1 VRQWTDAAPWGPAIS
16 RHNAF
21 SKVCK
26 PLRRRRAFMTSLGKV
41 SLAGCQAPL
50 SVSLLARGA
59 FEWSRVRG
67 SYLEVII

>member
-1 VRQWTDAAPWGPAIS
+1 
-16 RHNAF
+16 
-21 SKVCK
+21 
-26 PLRRRRAFMTSLGKV
+26 MTSLGKV

-67 SYLEVII
+67 SYLEVMI